1 MLSIIRLLNAISTR
15 RQVDL
20 VMIRAETIAITWVD
34 EHMIMLGADLLE
46 TIVIDVGVVAL
57 VSWGVA
63 TVIAC

>member
-20 VMIRAETIAITWVD
+20 VMIRAQAIATTWVD

-57 VSWGVA
+57 VS
-63 TVIAC
+63 

>member
-57 VSWGVA
+57 VS
-63 TVIAC
+63 

>member
-15 RQVDL
+15 RQVYL
-20 VMIRAETIAITWVD
+20 VMIRAKTIAITWVD

-57 VSWGVA
+57 VS
-63 TVIAC
+63 